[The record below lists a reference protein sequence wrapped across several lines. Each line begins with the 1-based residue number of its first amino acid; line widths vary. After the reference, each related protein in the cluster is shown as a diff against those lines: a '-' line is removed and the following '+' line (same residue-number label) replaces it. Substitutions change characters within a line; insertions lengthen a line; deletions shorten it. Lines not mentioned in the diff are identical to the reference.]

1 MIIGRRRAG
10 SRPRL
15 VVAALVVVSASLP
28 LSACKEVEEKE
39 AAKGY
44 TPAKIE
50 PVKGRDDVQLVTFTA
65 EGARRVGLQ
74 TAPARRSG
82 RFEVMPYSALLYDGT
97 GAAFVY
103 TSPAARTFLRR
114 NVVVDRIE
122 GERVLLSDGPPTGT
136 AVVTVGAAQVYGAE
150 ADIAGGH

>member
-1 MIIGRRRAG
+1 MTAGLLAARRA
-10 SRPRL
+10 RL
-15 VVAALVVVSASLP
+15 LAAGLAFVVAGSLQG
-28 LSACKEVEEKE
+28 CQEVEESSS
-39 AAKGY
+39 AGY
-44 TPAKIE
+44 EPAKLR
-50 PVKGRDDVQLVTFTA
+50 PVGKGDLKRVTFTA
-65 EGARRVGLQ
+65 EGARRIGLR
-74 TAPARRSG
+74 TALVRRSG
-82 RFEVMPYSALLYDGT
+82 GRAVVPYSALLYDGT

>member
-39 AAKGY
+39 AGKGY

-82 RFEVMPYSALLYDGT
+82 RFEVVPYAALIYDAEGKT
-97 GAAFVY
+97 FVY
-103 TSPAARTFLRR
+103 RRTGELSFLREQ
-114 NVVVDRIE
+114 VDVDRID
-122 GERVLLSDGPPTGT
+122 GQRAFLSRGLAAGT
-136 AVVTVGAAQVYGAE
+136 TVVTVGAAQVYGAE
-150 ADIAGGH
+150 LDIAAG